1 MTYTHEREGNGETLE
16 ITPATGPIAIALAM
30 LCALAVCAI
39 TFVLLTRSVPLPL
52 IALLLTAAAMLLQ
65 LTLAASQAL
74 WPIHLLLDDNGLSIK
89 LLLGTTKYPWSDVAA
104 IRLVHSGGTLADD
117 PRSDADDRLAV
128 GLFLKSSKAGKGADP
143 EPDVLICTA
152 HRAQASELMKIT
164 DHANAY
170 ARRLSTRTIE
180 KARIAQGPGAASD
193 FKRRPR
199 PIEPAAGTAHFI
211 KPGPT
216 GFGRRGR

>member
-1 MTYTHEREGNGETLE
+1 MTYTHEREGNSETLE
-16 ITPATGPIAIALAM
+16 ITPATGPIAITLAT
-30 LCALAVCAI
+30 LCVLAVGAI
-39 TFVLLTRSVPLPL
+39 AFVLLTRSVPLPL

-65 LTLAASQAL
+65 LTLAASQSL
-74 WPIHLLLDDNGLSIK
+74 WPIRLLLDDAGLTIK

-104 IRLVHSGGTLADD
+104 IKLVHSGGTLADD
-117 PRSDADDRLAV
+117 PRSDTDDRLAV
-128 GLFLKSSKAGKGADP
+128 GLFLKSSQAGKGTDP

-152 HRAQASELMKIT
+152 HRSQASELMKIAE
-164 DHANAY
+164 HANAFV
-170 ARRLSTRTIE
+170 RRLSARTIE

-199 PIEPAAGTAHFI
+199 PIEPAAGTAHYI
-211 KPGPT
+211 KPGRS